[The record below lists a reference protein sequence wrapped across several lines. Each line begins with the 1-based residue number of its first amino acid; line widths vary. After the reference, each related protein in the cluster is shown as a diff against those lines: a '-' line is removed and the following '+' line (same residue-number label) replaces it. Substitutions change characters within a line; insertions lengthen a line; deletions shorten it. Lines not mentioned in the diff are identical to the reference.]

1 MGQIKIYLI
10 QKKVLVWNKKKP
22 LKIVTH
28 HWSNNINKGFDIYK
42 YLDDLLDDKTWKKR
56 IKFTYV
62 GNIPKNFKFRNTNLI
77 EPQKDNELS
86 VDFEKSIIFILQ
98 HQLMNRVETI
108 KMKGECVDYHCYI
121 EILDVCKNTVKVLE

>member
-1 MGQIKIYLI
+1 MFGI
-10 QKKVLVWNKKKP
+10 KKP

-62 GNIPKNFKFRNTNLI
+62 GNVPKNFKFRNTNLI
-77 EPQKDNELS
+77 EPKKDNKLS
-86 VDFEKSIIFILQ
+86 LILKSHHIYLTASI
-98 HQLMNRVETI
+98 NEPVVTI
-108 KMKGECVDYHCYI
+108 KMKGECVDCHCYI
-121 EILDVCKNTVKVLE
+121 EILDACKNTVKVLE